1 MLPRP
6 VVLAL
11 LLISTGLHSDFFLVK
26 LHVVFAP
33 PPPVDAMSDEVLI
46 IEFPIADG
54 GFLAHAFCVDCFK
67 LF

>member
-33 PPPVDAMSDEVLI
+33 VDVISDEVLI
-46 IEFPIADG
+46 IEFPIEDG